1 MPEIKNQFT
10 KGKMNKDLDERLVPK
25 GEYRDAM
32 NIQVS
37 TSEESEVGTVQNIL
51 GNKQIGNLGIEGG
64 FVVGCIADEKIDTLY
79 YLVWSEKVDF
89 ILSYKRGEPIAKFVF
104 RDVNKNVLKFNP
116 NNTITGINVIDG
128 MLFFTD
134 NENEPKKINI
144 ARCEAGTP
152 GFSLN
157 LHTKLINESSGLTQ
171 IGLGSVDIEEKHI
184 TVIKKAPTKALQM
197 DLSTSRDPNKIYTG
211 VVTITNFSATAN
223 NSSFVDPANFNFSS
237 FDIDDTFEITLDSGL
252 DASNNVV
259 NWPSG
264 NGISDTTSGLTG
276 WQTPAQIAV
285 GGSQGTI
292 PVGTKVVFKEFDEN
306 GDPPNLPVSDFAVK
320 GIVQDADTASSN
332 TVLNNNILVKV
343 TSISGAPALPT
354 PPEVELQYVV
364 DLFEETE
371 KLFEFKFPRFSYRYK
386 YEDGEYSP
394 FAPFTQVAF
403 IPGSFDYH
411 PRKGYNLGM
420 TNKLAQI
427 KLGGFIHDN
436 MPEDVVSVDILFK
449 DEPSPNI
456 YIVDTISPN
465 DAIAIGSS
473 NNVWYN
479 VKSGGLFEINSE
491 AVNSVVPS
499 NQLLRPWDNV
509 PRKALAQD
517 ITGSRVVYGNYVQNY
532 DLNTANGEKYF
543 ASFEPGLVEY
553 NDSISGA
560 NKSIKSLREYQ
571 LGVVFI
577 DEYGRE
583 TPVISNPTGT
593 IQLGKEFSNKNNRF
607 KCRLAGQDV
616 PQDLTYYKFFIK
628 ETSNEYYNMAMDR
641 FYEAEDGNIWL
652 AFPSSDRNKIDIDTF
667 LILKKGTDSDDLVTD
682 AARYKVLA
690 IEAEA
695 PDYIKTSKILISS
708 TQHNNGGTGGNN
720 DMFGGA
726 NPTFD
731 VPFPGESEFQMNF
744 KPFHGTTGQNL
755 DTLDKDLYIQFGKV
769 GINQVSERYRISSI
783 TSNVDTSSS
792 ATGALVDIDG
802 NPAKY
807 SVKLENPLG
816 EDVGFITDSPTNS
829 LLASRI
835 EDGAKVFVYKY
846 EVENKPQFDGRFFV
860 KIHNDDTFK
869 SNVVRTLSGDLDFRV
884 KESRRLYGLKDD
896 HISRHTSDAGRFLV
910 NGHSTDAGSNDWDN
924 SGNPSHAR
932 DWMLG
937 YYLDD
942 EFSSF
947 ALYFRRYLK
956 EPGNTSFSAGA
967 YYYGW
972 ELNTGSGLPG
982 SSAIGSQFLTDNG
995 TVDKFAIRHLG
1006 PAVTGTDVTYDAD
1019 QTGQTDWQMMPTH
1032 ELFGMTARWKQ
1043 SRHPIH
1049 QNYGGFLSSM
1059 YWTTYFPQSYLENF
1073 TTPVR
1078 ENDKPQDTSVWFID
1092 MGPSKR
1098 KSTSLDNSLYLDN
1111 IRNNDYGGYGS
1122 TGMIQG
1128 FTNNSTRVGNGIVT
1142 DDPNDKW
1149 DMEIGFGGIEEA
1161 QNNKDPLADF
1171 FNVGDWFTPSG
1182 LGQNL
1187 NHSSE
1192 SSFVENITIN
1202 LKFKF
1207 KEDKDQRVYTILGS
1221 PEEIACIRHSH
1232 VRHEFIGYLG
1242 TGATQPFMSSAV
1254 GTFSIPYQATLSAG
1268 FASHKTQNEQPDCKA
1283 EGLSFNFTKN
1293 WNIKN
1298 IQPKLLFNPTTDGII
1313 GGSGIDNLQIA
1324 AHTNPNTGSTCDG
1337 TSIADDLKI
1346 YVEAINQGNLTLHIG
1361 MALHKYHAP
1370 NGFEDTLLNHL
1381 GSFSNEFLVIRN
1393 IVPKPTANNI
1403 QYYELWLGGYRKPI
1417 KQGIETVMASG
1428 IKPQAGSNYTF
1439 VQVGVNGYSPNSEF
1453 NINTM
1458 GDDVNVGKVGAV
1470 GYTLQFVEEVEPE
1483 EVLSENPAIF
1493 ETEPKDSK
1501 DLDIYYEATSA
1512 IPIEFNENNI
1522 HEAFPIGSVIDSTAT
1537 IIGYDGMDVVVDN
1550 SAGITVSPPFYF
1562 VERPDGLE
1570 LNIGVNDVS
1579 GNNITIDPFL
1589 YNGHHRL
1596 NWHNCYSF
1604 GNGVESNRIRDN
1616 FNLPFI
1622 SNGVKVS
1629 TTLEGEYKEEHRK
1642 YGLIYSGLYNSV
1654 SGVNNLNQFIQAE
1667 KITKDI
1673 NPIYGSIQKLHSRDS
1688 DLVTLCEDKCLRILA
1703 NKDAVFN
1710 AGGNTNLTATENVL
1724 GQTIPFSGEYGIST
1738 NPESFASESYRAYF
1752 ADKVRGVVI
1761 RLSKDGIT
1769 PISNYGM
1776 KDWFKDNLKLAE
1788 RIIGSHDDK
1797 KGEYNITLKQYPV
1810 VKVLGASK
1818 AIPAAPPYDPI
1829 NQIILTPQQASSL
1842 NVGDPF
1848 FANGIPPGTIVLN
1861 KQQLSPQEV
1870 RINLNTFGATIDTS
1884 TYGLYKP
1891 YGTAT
1896 GGQVFWSTTLFM
1908 DNFANDDK
1916 TLSFK
1921 ERNKGWVSFK
1931 SFTPEK
1937 ALSMA
1942 NDYYS
1947 FKSGNLFRHHEEQ
1960 VDRNTFYNEF
1970 TESSVTVVLNQNP
1983 SVIKGF
1989 NTLNYEGS
1997 QSKIDKFSVETKF
2010 LPFQPDTDYSNQNIY
2025 NLSSKDGWYVDSII
2039 TDKEQGN
2046 IKEFIEKEGKWFNN
2060 INRFID
2066 TTLTSADTADFTFQG
2081 IGEVS
2086 SAALSGVV
2094 TGPVLGGAITPVL
2107 GTGINTTATTGV
2119 VTTATTGGAITPD
2132 FGTVV
2137 TTTTTT
2143 TTGTTTTAT
2152 TGGAITPD
2160 FGNVVTTTATTST
2173 GTTTTS
2179 NTVDEPFVIN
2189 QNVTEE
2195 PVMGCTNPNASN
2207 YNPLA
2212 NVDDGSCILPPPK
2225 KVPSIKTTNY

>member
-10 KGKMNKDLDERLVPK
+10 SGKMNKDLDERLVPK

-51 GNKQIGNLGIEGG
+51 GNKQIGTLSIDGG

-79 YLVWSEKVDF
+79 YLVWSEQADY
-89 ILSYKRGEPIAKFVF
+89 ILSYKRGEANAKFVF

-134 NENEPKKINI
+134 NKNEPKKINI

-152 GFSLN
+152 GFSLS

-171 IGLGSVDIEEKHI
+171 LGAGSVDIEEKHI

-197 DLSTSRDPNKIYTG
+197 DLETSRDPNKIYTG
-211 VVTITNFSATAN
+211 VVTVSIDDATGVN
-223 NSSFVDPANFNFSS
+223 NSSFVDPTNFNFNG
-237 FDIDDTFEITLDSGL
+237 FAVDDTFEITLDSGL

-264 NGISDTTSGLTG
+264 NGISDTNSGLTG
-276 WQTPAQIAV
+276 WQTPAQIAI
-285 GGSQGTI
+285 GASQGTI
-292 PVGTKVVFKEFDEN
+292 PVGTKIVFKEFDEN
-306 GDPPNLPVSDFAVK
+306 GDPPNLPVSDFVIK
-320 GIVQDADTASSN
+320 GTVEDADTASSN
-332 TVLNNNILVKV
+332 TVLNNNILVKIS
-343 TSISGAPALPT
+343 SISGIPALPQSPNT
-354 PPEVELQYVV
+354 ELQYAV

-403 IPGSFDYH
+403 VPGSFDYH

-427 KLGGFIHDN
+427 KLGGFIYDD
-436 MPEDVVSVDILFK
+436 MPKDVVSVDILFK

-465 DAIAIGSS
+465 DAIATGGAS
-473 NNVWYN
+473 NVWNN
-479 VKSGGLFEINSE
+479 VKSGGLYEINSE

-509 PRKALAQD
+509 PRRALAQD

-532 DLNTANGEKYF
+532 DLNTANGDKYF
-543 ASFEPGLVEY
+543 ANFEPGLVEY

-593 IQLGKEFSNKNNRF
+593 IQLGKEFGNKNNRF

-641 FYEAEDGNIWL
+641 WYDAQDGNIWL

-667 LILKKGTDSDDLVTD
+667 LILKKGTDSDDLVTE

-695 PDYIKTSKILISS
+695 PDYIKSSKILVSS
-708 TQHNNGGTGGNN
+708 TTHSGGGSTGNS
-720 DMFGGA
+720 DIFGA
-726 NPTFD
+726 STTD
-731 VPFPGESEFQMNF
+731 VPFVGENEFKMNF
-744 KPFHGTTGQNL
+744 KPFHSTPAQNL
-755 DTLDKDLYIQFGKV
+755 DTLNEDLYIQFGQV
-769 GINQVSERYRISSI
+769 GNSELSKRYRISSI
-783 TSNVDTSSS
+783 TLNWDTS
-792 ATGALVDIDG
+792 ATASGALVDI
-802 NPAKY
+802 NSQAAKY
-807 SVKLENPLG
+807 SIKLEEQLG
-816 EDVGFITDSPTNS
+816 EDVNFITDSPANPLSATKIDEN
-829 LLASRI
+829 AI
-835 EDGAKVFVYKY
+835 VFIYKY
-846 EVENKPQFDGRFFV
+846 VVENKPQFDGRFFV
-860 KIHNDDTFK
+860 KIHNDDVFKNNIARTFA
-869 SNVVRTLSGDLDFRV
+869 GDLEYRV
-884 KESRRLYGLKDD
+884 GEFRRLYGIKDD
-896 HISRHTSDAGRFLV
+896 HVDRHTSDVDRFLV
-910 NGHSTDAGSNDWDN
+910 DGHQTDGGGNNWDDT
-924 SGNPSHAR
+924 GNPTHTR

-942 EFSSF
+942 RFSSF

-956 EPGNTSFSAGA
+956 EPGNVDVNDGYYAYGLDIDSSGPITTYSPDGFDVLRPTSGI
-967 YYYGW
+967 
-972 ELNTGSGLPG
+972 N
-982 SSAIGSQFLTDNG
+982 
-995 TVDKFAIRHLG
+995 KFTIRHLR
-1006 PAVTGTDVTYDAD
+1006 PAATSTDVTYNAD
-1019 QTGQTDWQMMPTH
+1019 QTGQIDWQKLSDD
-1032 ELFGMTARWKQ
+1032 EIKGYTARWQQLRKFPTLGGQ
-1043 SRHPIH
+1043 YSSVNNNKITTFFYCSFIE
-1049 QNYGGFLSSM
+1049 NYR
-1059 YWTTYFPQSYLENF
+1059 QQIAD
-1073 TTPVR
+1073 
-1078 ENDKPQDTSVWFID
+1078 NDIPQDTNVWFID
-1092 MGPSKR
+1092 MGPSIR
-1098 KSTSLDNSLYLDN
+1098 TSSALDNSLYLNYVVNAD
-1111 IRNNDYGGYGS
+1111 IGYMDSQPYTQGYTSSGS
-1122 TGMIQG
+1122 RFGD
-1128 FTNNSTRVGNGIVT
+1128 GIIT
-1142 DDPNDKW
+1142 DDPNDRW
-1149 DMEIGFGGIEEA
+1149 DMEIGFGGIEQAE
-1161 QNNKDPLADF
+1161 NSIDPLADF

-1182 LGQNL
+1182 LSSNT

-1192 SSFVENITIN
+1192 DAFVQNINTN

-1207 KEDKDQRVYTILGS
+1207 KEDKDQTIYTIVGS
-1221 PEEIACIRHSH
+1221 PEQISCIRHSYTKH
-1232 VRHEFIGYLG
+1232 QWMNPFDNSK
-1242 TGATQPFMSSAV
+1242 QNPFMSHDDGV
-1254 GTFSIPYQATLSAG
+1254 FPRLG
-1268 FASHKTQNEQPDCKA
+1268 QNLTTRNKFDNCKA
-1283 EGLSFNFTKN
+1283 EILSFNYTKN

-1324 AHTNPNTGSTCDG
+1324 AHTNPNSNSTCDG
-1337 TSIADDLKI
+1337 SSIADDLKI
-1346 YVEAINQGNLTLHIG
+1346 YVETIQSGNLSLHVG
-1361 MALHKYHAP
+1361 MALHKYTKAS
-1370 NGFEDTLLNHL
+1370 GGGEDTLLNHL
-1381 GSFSNEFLVIRN
+1381 GSSSNEFLVIRD
-1393 IVPKPTANNI
+1393 IVPQPSSSNI
-1403 QYYELWLGGYRKPI
+1403 DYYELLLGGYRKPI
-1417 KQGIETVMASG
+1417 KTNIEHLLASTR
-1428 IKPQAGSNYTF
+1428 KPKAGENYTF

-1458 GDDVNVGKVGAV
+1458 GPGVDIGKVGAV

-1483 EVLSENPAIF
+1483 EVLSDNPAIF

-1512 IPIEFNENNI
+1512 IPIEFNETNI
-1522 HEAFPIGSVIDSTAT
+1522 HEAFPIGSIIDGTAK

-1570 LNIGVNDVS
+1570 LNVAVDNVN

-1752 ADKVRGVVI
+1752 ADKVRGAVI

-1788 RIIGSHDDK
+1788 RIVGSHDDK

-1818 AIPAAPPYDPI
+1818 AVPPAPPYDPI
-1829 NQIILTPQQASSL
+1829 NKIILTPQQASGF
-1842 NVGDPF
+1842 NAGDPF
-1848 FANGIPPGTIVLN
+1848 FANGIPPGTTVLS
-1861 KQQLSPQEV
+1861 KQQLSSQEV
-1870 RINLNTFGATIDTS
+1870 EINLNTPPNTMIDVS

-1896 GGQVFWSTTLFM
+1896 GGQVFWSTTLFV
-1908 DNFANDDK
+1908 DNFSNDDK

-1942 NDYYS
+1942 NDYYT
-1947 FKSGNLFRHHEEQ
+1947 FKSGSLFRHHEEQ

-1997 QSKIDKFSVETKF
+1997 QSKIDKFAVETKV
-2010 LPFQPDTDYSNQNIY
+2010 LPFQPDTDYSDQNIY

-2066 TTLTSADTADFTFQG
+2066 TKLTSADTADFTFQG

-2132 FGTVV
+2132 FGTV
-2137 TTTTTT
+2137 
-2143 TTGTTTTAT
+2143 AT
-2152 TGGAITPD
+2152 NT
-2160 FGNVVTTTATTST
+2160 NTSNT
-2173 GTTTTS
+2173 VITTTS
-2179 NTVDEPFVIN
+2179 NTVDEPIIIN
-2189 QNVTEE
+2189 QNITAE

-2207 YNPLA
+2207 YNPNA
-2212 NVDDGSCILPPPK
+2212 TIDDGSCIILPPK
-2225 KVPSIKTTNY
+2225 KAPSIKTTNY